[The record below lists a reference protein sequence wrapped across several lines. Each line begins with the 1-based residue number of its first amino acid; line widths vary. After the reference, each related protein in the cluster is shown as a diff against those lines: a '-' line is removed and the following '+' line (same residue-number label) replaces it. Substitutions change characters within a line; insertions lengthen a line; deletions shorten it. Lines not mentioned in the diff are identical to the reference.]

1 MLKNTKIHYFYYSA
15 KYSSFSKA
23 AEFMQVSQPSV
34 SSKIIALEKEIG
46 IKLFERDKHGVH
58 LTKKGAVLY
67 AEVEKA
73 IKSIENIELGIKRIK
88 GKALIKI
95 ATQPRLYEKYLEP
108 KLTKEFLS
116 EFFMQISTGELTTIK
131 NWMDSG
137 EVDVVITEGIFNDH
151 PIFEHAVELDNLQFY
166 WAKKTNTEFTP
177 PVPTF
182 VHSDIWN
189 HWHDLSQCM
198 PEGADYKQIMIIDT
212 PDFSSKLIERG
223 IGIGLLPEQMIL
235 KNENLEKCEGP
246 TSGTVDGP
254 IAVYINREKSAEL
267 DECDIVN
274 RIMA

>member
-1 MLKNTKIHYFYYSA
+1 
-15 KYSSFSKA
+15 
-23 AEFMQVSQPSV
+23 MQVSQPSV

-46 IKLFERDKHGVH
+46 IILFERDKHGVH

-67 AEVEKA
+67 VEVEKT
-73 IKSIENIELGIKRIK
+73 IKSFENIELGISRIK

-108 KLTKEFLS
+108 KLNKEFLS

-131 NWMDSG
+131 SWMDSG

-151 PIFEHAVELDNLQFY
+151 PVFEHAVELDNLKFY

-177 PVPTF
+177 PIPTF
-182 VHSDIWN
+182 VHSDVWN

-198 PEGADYKQIMIIDT
+198 SEGSGYKQIMIIDT

-274 RIMA
+274 RIMS

>member
-1 MLKNTKIHYFYYSA
+1 MLKNTKIHYFYYAA

-23 AEFMQVSQPSV
+23 AEFMQVSQPGV

-73 IKSIENIELGIKRIK
+73 IKSFENIEQGIRRIK

-151 PIFEHAVELDNLQFY
+151 PVFEHAVELDNLQFY
-166 WAKKTNTEFTP
+166 WAKKTNTEFTSP
-177 PVPTF
+177 IPTF

-274 RIMA
+274 RIMS